1 LSSSFLS
8 HDGGA
13 LAPPSSFSLYAV
25 VSWLLCRYT
34 RGIAVQPRP
43 LETRHVNRAA
53 TGRAAGILC
62 GVLAGAAAAEGFLR
76 EPFQLDVT
84 RFAVASPQ
92 LPAGFDGLKIAQL
105 SDLHLH
111 EVSQAYRTALE
122 VIRSERPGLVV
133 ITGDLVDRPEE
144 TSACLAFLS
153 ELGAAARVP
162 VVAVPGNWDHRAF
175 PTRQGIA
182 AWHKRLQ
189 AETGVRVLANQN
201 VVLRRHGDR
210 MWLVG
215 TDDPYFGHAD
225 LDASFKGVPDTAF
238 ALVLTHAPEAFEELA
253 ERPAARLVL
262 AGHTHGGQVR
272 LPFIGALRV
281 PSRYGTRFAHGLY
294 KLGDTVFYVNA
305 GMGMSHLPI
314 RFLCRPEL
322 TFITLAS
329 CAPGESTSQ

>member
-1 LSSSFLS
+1 MLL
-8 HDGGA
+8 DVLTGGRQGM
-13 LAPPSSFSLYAV
+13 S
-25 VSWLLCRYT
+25 R
-34 RGIAVQPRP
+34 
-43 LETRHVNRAA
+43 ETAFKAAA
-53 TGRAAGILC
+53 T
-62 GVLAGAAAAEGFLR
+62 VLGAIAGAAVVEGFLR

-84 RFAVASPQ
+84 RLTIASPW
-92 LPAGFDGLKIAQL
+92 LPTGFDGLKIVQL

-111 EVSQAYRTALE
+111 HISRAYRTAID
-122 VIRSERPGLVV
+122 VIRRERPHLVV

-153 ELGAAARVP
+153 ELRAAAGVP
-162 VVAVPGNWDHRAF
+162 VVVVPGNWDHRAF
-175 PTRQGIA
+175 PTKQGIA

-189 AETGVRVLANQN
+189 AETGIRVLANQN
-201 VVLRRHGDR
+201 VVLHRHGDR

-253 ERPAARLVL
+253 QRPAARLVL

-272 LPFIGALRV
+272 LPFIGAVRV
-281 PSRYGTRFAHGLY
+281 PSRYGTRFAHGLF
-294 KLGDTVFYVNA
+294 KLGDTLFYVNA

-322 TFITLAS
+322 TVFTLKKPVAVARS
-329 CAPGESTSQ
+329 V

>member
-1 LSSSFLS
+1 
-8 HDGGA
+8 
-13 LAPPSSFSLYAV
+13 
-25 VSWLLCRYT
+25 
-34 RGIAVQPRP
+34 
-43 LETRHVNRAA
+43 VNRAA
-53 TGRAAGILC
+53 TRRARGIVC
-62 GVLAGAAAAEGFLR
+62 GALAGAAFIEGFLR

-84 RFAVASPQ
+84 RLTIASPW

-111 EVSQAYRTALE
+111 HISRAYRTAID
-122 VIRSERPGLVV
+122 VIRKERPHLVV
-133 ITGDLVDRPEE
+133 ITGDLVDHAEQ

-153 ELGAAARVP
+153 QLLAVAGVP
-162 VVAVPGNWDHRAF
+162 VVVVPGNWDHRAF
-175 PTRQGIA
+175 PTKQSTA

-189 AETGVRVLANQN
+189 VYTGIRVLANQN

-281 PSRYGTRFAHGLY
+281 PSRYGTRFASGLF
-294 KLGDTVFYVNA
+294 KLSDTLFYVNA
-305 GMGMSHLPI
+305 GMGMSHVPI

-322 TFITLAS
+322 TFITLTS
-329 CAPGESTSQ
+329 CGLDESTAR

>member
-1 LSSSFLS
+1 
-8 HDGGA
+8 
-13 LAPPSSFSLYAV
+13 
-25 VSWLLCRYT
+25 
-34 RGIAVQPRP
+34 
-43 LETRHVNRAA
+43 
-53 TGRAAGILC
+53 
-62 GVLAGAAAAEGFLR
+62 VLAGAAAAEGFLW

-84 RFAVASPQ
+84 RFAFASPQ
-92 LPAGFDGLKIAQL
+92 LPAGFDGLRIAQL

-111 EVSQAYRTALE
+111 HISRAYRTALE

-133 ITGDLVDRPEE
+133 ITGDLVDRPDQ

-153 ELGAAARVP
+153 DLHAAAGVP
-162 VVAVPGNWDHRAF
+162 VVVVPGNWDHRAF
-175 PTRQGIA
+175 PTRQSIA

-225 LDASFKGVPDTAF
+225 LDDSFKGVPDTAF

-253 ERPAARLVL
+253 QRPAARLVL

-272 LPFIGALRV
+272 LPFIGAVRV
-281 PSRYGTRFAHGLY
+281 PSRYGTRFARGLF
-294 KLGDTVFYVNA
+294 KLGDTFFYVNA
-305 GMGMSHLPI
+305 GLGMSHLPI

-322 TFITLAS
+322 TLITLTS
-329 CAPGESTSQ
+329 STLDESTGR

>member
-1 LSSSFLS
+1 M
-8 HDGGA
+8 
-13 LAPPSSFSLYAV
+13 
-25 VSWLLCRYT
+25 
-34 RGIAVQPRP
+34 
-43 LETRHVNRAA
+43 NRAE
-53 TGRAAGILC
+53 TGRAAGIFW
-62 GVLAGAAAAEGFLR
+62 GALAGASAAEGFLR
-76 EPFQLDVT
+76 EPFQLDIT
-84 RFAVASPQ
+84 RFAVTSSQ
-92 LPAGFDGLKIAQL
+92 LPHGFDGLKIAQL

-111 EVSQAYRTALE
+111 RISRAYRTAID
-122 VIRSERPGLVV
+122 VIGREHPALVA

-144 TSACLAFLS
+144 TSACLSYLS
-153 ELGAAARVP
+153 QLCAVARVP
-162 VVAVPGNWDHRAF
+162 VVVVPGNWDHRAF
-175 PTRQGIA
+175 PTRQSIA
-182 AWHKRLQ
+182 AWHQRLQ

-253 ERPAARLVL
+253 QRPAAQLVL

-294 KLGDTVFYVNA
+294 QLGDTLFYVNA

-322 TFITLAS
+322 TFITLTS
-329 CAPGESTSQ
+329 CVPEESTAQ

>member
-1 LSSSFLS
+1 MS
-8 HDGGA
+8 
-13 LAPPSSFSLYAV
+13 
-25 VSWLLCRYT
+25 R
-34 RGIAVQPRP
+34 
-43 LETRHVNRAA
+43 ETAFKAAA
-53 TGRAAGILC
+53 T
-62 GVLAGAAAAEGFLR
+62 VLGAIAGAAVVEGFLR

-84 RFAVASPQ
+84 RLTVVSPR
-92 LPAGFDGLKIAQL
+92 LPAGFDGLKIVQL

-111 EVSQAYRTALE
+111 HISRAYRTAID
-122 VIRSERPGLVV
+122 VIRRERPHLVV

-144 TSACLAFLS
+144 TSACLEFLS
-153 ELGAAARVP
+153 ELRAAARVP
-162 VVAVPGNWDHRAF
+162 VVVVPGNWDHRAF
-175 PTRQGIA
+175 PTKQGIA

-189 AETGVRVLANQN
+189 AETGIRVLANQN
-201 VVLRRHGDR
+201 VVLHRHGDR

-253 ERPAARLVL
+253 QRPAARLIL

-272 LPFIGALRV
+272 LPFIGAVRV
-281 PSRYGTRFAHGLY
+281 PSRYGTRFARGLF
-294 KLGDTVFYVNA
+294 KLGDTFFYVNA

-322 TFITLAS
+322 TVLTLK
-329 CAPGESTSQ
+329 

>member
-1 LSSSFLS
+1 
-8 HDGGA
+8 
-13 LAPPSSFSLYAV
+13 
-25 VSWLLCRYT
+25 
-34 RGIAVQPRP
+34 
-43 LETRHVNRAA
+43 VNRAA
-53 TGRAAGILC
+53 TRRAAGILC
-62 GVLAGAAAAEGFLR
+62 GALAGAAAAEGFLW

-84 RFAVASPQ
+84 RFAIVSPQ

-111 EVSQAYRTALE
+111 HISRVYRAALE

-133 ITGDLVDRPEE
+133 ITGDLVDRPDQ

-153 ELGAAARVP
+153 DLHAAAGVP
-162 VVAVPGNWDHRAF
+162 VVVVPGNWDHRAF
-175 PTRQGIA
+175 PTRQSIA

-253 ERPAARLVL
+253 QRPAARLVL

-272 LPFIGALRV
+272 LPFIGAVRV
-281 PSRYGTRFAHGLY
+281 PSRYGTRFARGLF
-294 KLGDTVFYVNA
+294 KLGDTLFYVNA
-305 GMGMSHLPI
+305 GIGMSHLPI

-322 TFITLAS
+322 TLITLTS
-329 CAPGESTSQ
+329 CTLDELTAR

>member
-1 LSSSFLS
+1 MS
-8 HDGGA
+8 
-13 LAPPSSFSLYAV
+13 
-25 VSWLLCRYT
+25 R
-34 RGIAVQPRP
+34 
-43 LETRHVNRAA
+43 ETVFKAAA
-53 TGRAAGILC
+53 T
-62 GVLAGAAAAEGFLR
+62 VLGAIAGAAVVEGFLR

-84 RFAVASPQ
+84 RLTIASPW
-92 LPAGFDGLKIAQL
+92 LPTGFDGLKIVQL

-111 EVSQAYRTALE
+111 HISRAYRTAID
-122 VIRSERPGLVV
+122 VIHRERPHLVV
-133 ITGDLVDRPEE
+133 ITGDLVDRSEE

-153 ELGAAARVP
+153 KLRTAAGVP
-162 VVAVPGNWDHRAF
+162 VVVVPGNWDHRAF
-175 PTRQGIA
+175 PTKRSIA

-189 AETGVRVLANQN
+189 VETRIRVLANQN
-201 VVLRRHGDR
+201 VVLHRHGDH

-253 ERPAARLVL
+253 QRPAARLVL

-272 LPFIGALRV
+272 LPFIGAVRV
-281 PSRYGTRFAHGLY
+281 PSRYGTRFAHGLF
-294 KLGDTVFYVNA
+294 KLGDTLFYVNA

-322 TFITLAS
+322 TVLTLIK
-329 CAPGESTSQ
+329 